1 MRITW
6 DGAKEAA
13 NIEKHDVSFS
23 EAQTV
28 LEDVD
33 ALYRN
38 DPDSADEDRWIV
50 IGLSQGYRVLT
61 VVTWESVDGE
71 EIRLISARRAT
82 RSETA
87 SYEGRL

>member
-6 DGAKEAA
+6 DRAKEAA

-87 SYEGRL
+87 FYEGRR

>member
-6 DGAKEAA
+6 DEAKEAA
-13 NIEKHDVSFS
+13 NIEKHGVSFS

-33 ALYRN
+33 ALYRD

-50 IGLSQGYRVLT
+50 IGLSQRYRVLT
-61 VVTWESVDGE
+61 VVTWESRNGE
-71 EIRLISARRAT
+71 EIRIISARRAT
-82 RSETA
+82 RTETA
-87 SYEGRL
+87 GYEERQ

>member
-6 DGAKEAA
+6 DKAKETA
-13 NIEKHDVSFS
+13 NIEKHGVSFS

-28 LEDVD
+28 LEDID

-38 DPDSADEDRWIV
+38 DPDSADKDRWIV
-50 IGLSQGYRVLT
+50 IGLSQRYRVLT
-61 VVTWESVDGE
+61 VVTWESRDD
-71 EIRLISARRAT
+71 EIRIISARRAT

-87 SYEGRL
+87 SYEGRR

>member
-6 DGAKEAA
+6 DQAKEAA
-13 NIEKHDVSFS
+13 NIEKHGVSFS

-50 IGLSQGYRVLT
+50 IGLSQRYRVLT
-61 VVTWESVDGE
+61 VVTWESRDSGE
-71 EIRLISARRAT
+71 VRIISARRAT
-82 RSETA
+82 RSEKA
-87 SYEGRL
+87 SYEGRR